1 MVSDEPDPTLSARAG
16 TSRAPFVA
24 FISYRH
30 VEPDRRWAKWLH
42 RKMEGYRVPRRL
54 MRERQLPR
62 RVGRIFRDEEELAA
76 SSDLSAGIRR
86 ALDDSDYLIIVCS
99 PRTPS
104 SQWVNAEVEYFK
116 KLGRAH
122 HLLAFLIEGEPAE
135 AFPGS
140 LGAIRPSAVT
150 LDRSLGV
157 STDAI
162 EPLAADVRP
171 STSERARHQR
181 RMATL
186 RLVAAVVGC
195 RFDDLRQREQE
206 RRSRVLVYILAALA
220 LFTSVIA
227 GLGFLAEAN
236 RERAVAERDRA
247 LRNQSLFVA
256 GLARSETSRGDT
268 TAGMLLALEALP
280 RNFVRPDRPLVP
292 EAVEALYQTIL
303 ARRELA
309 IFRPQGE
316 LSSVAIGRDGQR
328 VLTVSSKGGAQL
340 WDAAN
345 GAEIAVLARDGIH
358 AKRAEFNPDG
368 SRILTTDDT
377 GPARLW
383 DARIGAELSLI
394 GEGDA
399 PVSRADF
406 SPDGTR
412 ILIVS
417 KNGAQ
422 LWDSQSAKL
431 LAGLG
436 HTFATPQSFSA
447 DGSRILSFGLMNG
460 DVRLW
465 SAKSGQQLSQFTDVP
480 DILFP
485 ALSADGTRILTW
497 SMSGTARVW
506 DADSARQLWL
516 LREPDS
522 LLWAELSRNGSR
534 VVTFLG
540 NGTVRL
546 WDVTT
551 GGDLASLGS
560 DLGLT
565 GPDIGN
571 ARGVFSPDQT
581 RLVVEGHLFDA
592 ASGQKLSDLRG
603 DAEFVFSPNNQRLVT
618 YGGRATLWDAASG
631 RQVAVLPHEPPTGD
645 AHIVFG
651 PGGSAKD
658 VAFSPDG
665 SRILTASEDGT
676 ARLWNSVD
684 GAELAVFRG
693 HEGPVRHAAFSANGQ
708 RVLTTSP
715 DGTARLWDAGEGPE
729 VTSVHGQ
736 PGPVR
741 NAVFAADGSR
751 VLIASGDRTI
761 RPWIVADGRQI
772 QAVGG
777 NQPGI
782 NQVAFDI
789 SGRVMALALT
799 DNTVRVMDAVT
810 GGDLSVLR
818 GHEKPVERA
827 VFSRDGERLLTLGGD
842 YRTVIWDVS
851 TGAEQVVLQH
861 EGGLSSAEISSDG
874 TRVLTTAMGST
885 GRQGD
890 YRRMANLWDS
900 RSGRKLAT
908 FREAGSAISLAMFSP
923 DGSRILTGGEN
934 GIARLWAAADG
945 RELVVL
951 PQHENFVSEAAF
963 TGDGQRLVTVA
974 YDRVAL
980 LLDAG
985 SGREIARLQQAL
997 GVRHIRLARNG
1008 SRALTLPSGA
1018 EPLRVWDVAS
1028 GKQIALLT
1036 GHDGF
1041 VLDGQLSPDG
1051 KLAVTFSEI
1060 DGTARLWDIDMGHQL
1075 GVLRRGDRVNYA
1087 AFSPDGTRV
1096 LVVSADGTARLF
1108 PAFAS
1113 GQALV
1118 DHTHAVLP
1126 RKFSEQDRR
1135 RYFLAAE

>member
-1 MVSDEPDPTLSARAG
+1 
-16 TSRAPFVA
+16 
-24 FISYRH
+24 
-30 VEPDRRWAKWLH
+30 
-42 RKMEGYRVPRRL
+42 MEGYRVPRRL
-54 MRERQLPR
+54 VREQQLPR
-62 RVGRIFRDEEELAA
+62 RVGKVFRDEEELAA
-76 SSDLSAGIRR
+76 SSDLSAGIRK

-104 SQWVNAEVEYFK
+104 SEWVNAEVEYFK
-116 KLGRAH
+116 KLGRADH
-122 HLLAFLIEGEPAE
+122 ILALLIEGEPAK

-140 LGAIRPSAVT
+140 LGAIRPSALT
-150 LDRSLGV
+150 LDRSPGA
-157 STDAI
+157 SADAL

-181 RMATL
+181 RVATL

-206 RRSRVLVYILAALA
+206 RRSRVLVYILGALV
-220 LFTSVIA
+220 LLTSVIT
-227 GLGFLAEAN
+227 GLGFVAEAN

-256 GLARSETSRGDT
+256 GLARNETSRGDT

-280 RNFVRPDRPLVP
+280 RNFARPDRPLVP
-292 EAVEALYQTIL
+292 EAIETLYQTIL

-309 IFRPQGE
+309 VFRPQGE
-316 LSSVAIGRDGQR
+316 LASVAIGRDGQR

-345 GAEIAVLARDGIH
+345 GAEIAVLAPDGIH

-383 DARIGAELSLI
+383 DARTGAALSLI

-422 LWDSQSAKL
+422 LWDSQSVKL
-431 LAGLG
+431 LAGLE
-436 HTFATPQSFSA
+436 HTFATAQSFSA

-480 DILFP
+480 DIFFP
-485 ALSADGTRILTW
+485 ALSADGTRVLSW
-497 SMSGTARVW
+497 SMSGTARLW

-522 LLWAELSRNGSR
+522 LLWAELSSNGSR
-534 VVTFLG
+534 VVTFVG
-540 NGTVRL
+540 DGTVRL
-546 WDVTT
+546 WDASI
-551 GGDLASLGS
+551 GRELASLGS
-560 DLGLT
+560 DLGISDLGVT
-565 GPDIGN
+565 GPNIGQ

-592 ASGQKLSDLRG
+592 ATGQKLSDLRG

-631 RQVAVLPHEPPTGD
+631 RQVAVLPHEAPAGD
-645 AHIVFG
+645 AHVVFG

-676 ARLWNSVD
+676 ARMWNSVD
-684 GAELAVFRG
+684 GAELAIFRG
-693 HEGPVRHAAFSANGQ
+693 HEGPVTHAVFSADSQ
-708 RVLTTSP
+708 RVLTTSQ

-729 VTSVHGQ
+729 VTSVRGQ

-741 NAVFAADGSR
+741 NAVFSADGSR

-761 RPWIVADGRQI
+761 RPWIIADGRQI
-772 QAVGG
+772 AAVGDE
-777 NQPGI
+777 QSEI

-789 SGRVMALALT
+789 SGRRMALALT
-799 DNTVRVMDAVT
+799 DNTVRVLDAVT
-810 GGDLSVLR
+810 GTELSVLR
-818 GHEKPVERA
+818 GHEKPVQRA
-827 VFSRDGERLLTLGGD
+827 VFSRDGERLLTLGAD
-842 YRTVIWDVS
+842 YRIVVWDVS
-851 TGAEQVVLQH
+851 TGVAQVVLQH
-861 EGGLSSAEISSDG
+861 EGGLSSAEISGDG
-874 TRVLTTAMGST
+874 TRVLTTAQGST

-890 YRRMANLWDS
+890 YRRMAYLWET
-900 RSGRKLAT
+900 RSGKKLAT
-908 FREAGSAISLAMFSP
+908 FGEAGSAISIATFSP
-923 DGSRILTGGEN
+923 DGSRVLTGGEN

-951 PQHENFVSEAAF
+951 PQQEDFVSEAAF
-963 TGDGQRLVTVA
+963 TADGRRLLTVA
-974 YDRVAL
+974 YDRGAL

-985 SGREIARLQQAL
+985 SGREIARLQQTL
-997 GVRHIRLARNG
+997 GVRHIRLAQNG

-1018 EPLRVWDVAS
+1018 EPLRVWDTTS
-1028 GKQIALLT
+1028 GNQIATLA

-1041 VLDGQLSPDG
+1041 VVDGQLSPDG

-1075 GVLRRGDRVNYA
+1075 AVLRRGDRVSCA
-1087 AFSPDGTRV
+1087 AFSPDGTHV
-1096 LVVSADGTARLF
+1096 LVVSTDGTARLF

-1113 GQALV
+1113 GQKLA
-1118 DHTHAVLP
+1118 DHTRGVLP